1 MMRAC
6 VEASGLGSFDWSAA
20 STLIAGGIAGAFVLL
35 GLMANSARARLDT
48 RRAVYAEAVRAVS
61 DYLEGPYRVAR
72 CHDDADQRFELSRD
86 LSEIQGRLDA
96 HLVLVELHAPG
107 PVFDAYK
114 EYISVARIEA
124 GGQMAEQWLKRAPRR
139 RRGMDINERFDRSAS
154 TAAKKVLLERMVAD
168 ILPRRS
174 FRKRLF

>member
-1 MMRAC
+1 MRVCPA
-6 VEASGLGSFDWSAA
+6 ASGLGSFDWSAA

-61 DYLEGPYRVAR
+61 DYLEGPYLVAR
-72 CHDDADQRFELSRD
+72 CHDDPDQRFDLSRN
-86 LSEIQGRLDA
+86 LSEIQGRLNA

-107 PVFDAYK
+107 PVFEAYK
-114 EYISVARIEA
+114 DYVSVAKAEA

-139 RRGMDINERFDRSAS
+139 RRDMNVTKSFDRSAS
-154 TAAKKVLLERMVAD
+154 SGAKKVLLEQMAAD
-168 ILPRRS
+168 VMPRRS
-174 FRKRLF
+174 LWKRTF